1 MKLSFEP
8 RMPKKTTLCA
18 LLGLLSLTGWVEAA
32 EPAPKPKL
40 KGTIKQSTPKLDL
53 GMPVFEG
60 TPKDTN
66 LQKVADKPL
75 TDTPTASSDTPYTV
89 VSVVNTK
96 SLMRSAQG
104 VKPTSPMAVIMAR
117 GAPLMTEKFTSVIKV
132 KGAGKRGTI
141 IEVKI
146 TDPRGDVAMSA
157 EGQLVFRA
165 EELDWTVDWEP
176 AFVRTAG
183 DFQMNVRVGSQPVAS
198 FPIKVEAKK
207 E

>member
-1 MKLSFEP
+1 
-8 RMPKKTTLCA
+8 MPLKTTLCV
-18 LLGLLSLTGWVEAA
+18 LIGLLSLAATAA
-32 EPAPKPKL
+32 EPTPNPKL
-40 KGTIKQSTPKLDL
+40 KGTKKQSTPKLDL
-53 GMPVFEG
+53 GVPVFEG

-66 LQKVADKPL
+66 LQKVGDAPV
-75 TDTPTASSDTPYTV
+75 TDMPTASSDTPYTV
-89 VSVVNTK
+89 LSVINTK

-132 KGAGKRGTI
+132 RGTGKRGTI

-146 TDPRGDVAMSA
+146 ADPRGDTAMSA

-165 EELDWTVDWEP
+165 DELDWTVEWEP
-176 AFVRTAG
+176 AFVRAAG
-183 DFQMNVRVGSQPVAS
+183 DFQMNVRIGSQPVVS
-198 FPIKVEAKK
+198 FPIKIEAKK